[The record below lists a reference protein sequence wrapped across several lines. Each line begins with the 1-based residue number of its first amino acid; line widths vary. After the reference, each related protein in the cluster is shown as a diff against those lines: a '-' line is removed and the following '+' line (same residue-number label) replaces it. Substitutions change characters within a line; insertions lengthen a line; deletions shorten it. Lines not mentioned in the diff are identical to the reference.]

1 MSHPVTPNP
10 DSEPD
15 PHSHPAALGTPVD
28 RYTEDQYTE
37 DQYTEDQYTDDRYID
52 GATPTGTRGTP
63 GESPYT
69 PTAPAT
75 PALGTHLPP
84 ADSDFDT
91 HSTST
96 PPAAERTQYLNPPP
110 VVDRDESPDLLTQ
123 EKAEFGGIKF
133 GSALLGWLTTVGTI
147 VVLAAILA
155 AIASGLNLDGNTSS
169 SDLQGVGLGAAIAL
183 LVVLFLGYLAGG
195 YVAGRMARFHG
206 VRQGLGVW
214 LWGVIIAVALSIT
227 AAIVGS
233 QSTILVQ
240 ANLPQIPFTSSGFTW
255 QAILALVA
263 VLLVTL
269 LGAILGGLLGMRFH
283 RRIDRFAADNTR
295 H

>member
-1 MSHPVTPNP
+1 MSHPVTPSSSDSGP
-10 DSEPD
+10 DRRDDDHDDDNRLD
-15 PHSHPAALGTPVD
+15 PP
-28 RYTEDQYTE
+28 
-37 DQYTEDQYTDDRYID
+37 
-52 GATPTGTRGTP
+52 
-63 GESPYT
+63 
-69 PTAPAT
+69 T
-75 PALGTHLPP
+75 PARDHTDWSDERTSASSTPLGTHSSSTDRNSSAPTEKVAPQHIATTPIP
-84 ADSDFDT
+84 A
-91 HSTST
+91 
-96 PPAAERTQYLNPPP
+96 PQRVVPAETVIVREAEPT
-110 VVDRDESPDLLTQ
+110 DLLTQ

-147 VVLAAILA
+147 VVLAAVLA
-155 AIASGLNLDGNTSS
+155 AIASGMNLDSNTSS
-169 SDLQGVGLGAAIAL
+169 SDLRGVGLGAAIAL

-206 VRQGLGVW
+206 VRQGLAVW
-214 LWGVIIAVALSIT
+214 LWGVVIAIALSIT

-269 LGAILGGLLGMRFH
+269 LGAVLGGLMGMRFH
-283 RRIDRFAADNTR
+283 RRIDRFAATNTLN
-295 H
+295 

>member
-10 DSEPD
+10 DPSPD
-15 PHSHPAALGTPVD
+15 PDDRTGSLGTPAD
-28 RYTEDQYTE
+28 RYN
-37 DQYTEDQYTDDRYID
+37 DD
-52 GATPTGTRGTP
+52 ATPTRTFGTSDDSTYATSTTTP
-63 GESPYT
+63 
-69 PTAPAT
+69 T
-75 PALGTHLPP
+75 PALGTPLPSTDTNSDTR
-84 ADSDFDT
+84 ADST
-91 HSTST
+91 RS
-96 PPAAERTQYLNPPP
+96 PRVVERTEYLNPAPT
-110 VVDRDESPDLLTQ
+110 VDRDESPDLLTQ

-155 AIASGLNLDGNTSS
+155 AVASGMNLDSNTSS
-169 SDLQGVGLGAAIAL
+169 SDLTGVGLGAAIAL

-206 VRQGLGVW
+206 VRQGIAVW
-214 LWGVIIAVALSIT
+214 LWGVVIAIALSIT

-255 QAILALVA
+255 QALLALVA

-269 LGAILGGLLGMRFH
+269 LGAILGGLMGMRFH
-283 RRIDRFAADNTR
+283 RRIDRFAADNIPN
-295 H
+295 

>member
-1 MSHPVTPNP
+1 MSHPITPNP

-15 PHSHPAALGTPVD
+15 PNSHTAALGTPVD
-28 RYTEDQYTE
+28 RYT
-37 DQYTEDQYTDDRYID
+37 DD
-52 GATPTGTRGTP
+52 ATLTRTYGTP
-63 GESPYT
+63 GESAYT

-84 ADSDFDT
+84 ADSDSDT
-91 HSTST
+91 HTDSTRT
-96 PPAAERTQYLNPPP
+96 PPVVERPQYLNPPP

-155 AIASGLNLDGNTSS
+155 AIASGLNLDSNTSS
-169 SDLQGVGLGAAIAL
+169 SDLKGVGLGAAIAL

-214 LWGVIIAVALSIT
+214 LWGVVIAVALSIT